1 MKIIV
6 PVKQVP
12 ATDSVVMDEAT
23 GTMVRDGVVS
33 IVNPADLH
41 AIELAL
47 QLREK
52 FGGSVTAISMGPAAA
67 KVALREAISMG
78 CDDAV
83 LLSDR
88 AFAGADTYATAHVL
102 QGAVEK
108 IGDADLVICG
118 ERATDGETGQVGPGL
133 AGMLNGPAVTFVGT
147 INWDA
152 SSAEQLKLH
161 RRVEAG
167 QQVLNVATPAVLTV
181 VREISP
187 PRLPTLAGKRRARDT
202 EVAPWQVSDLD
213 VDVER
218 LGLKGSPTRV
228 VKIHHPKVSRECKLL
243 QAGDPTSRDAA
254 INELMDFLRER
265 ELI

>member
-12 ATDSVVMDEAT
+12 ATDSVVMDEET

-41 AIELAL
+41 AVELAL

-52 FGGSVTAISMGPAAA
+52 FGGTVTAISMGPAAA
-67 KVALREAISMG
+67 KTALKEVISMG

-88 AFAGADTYATAHVL
+88 SFAGADTYATAHVL
-102 QGAVEK
+102 QGAIK
-108 IGDADLVICG
+108 KFGDADLVICG
-118 ERATDGETGQVGPGL
+118 ERAIDGETGQVGPGV
-133 AGMLNGPAVTFVGT
+133 AAMLDWPVATFVGT
-147 INWDA
+147 FDWDA
-152 SSAEQLKLH
+152 STPEQLKLH

-167 QQVLNVATPAVLTV
+167 QQVLNVPTPAVLTV

-187 PRLPTLAGKRRARDT
+187 PRLPTLAGKRRARDV
-202 EVAPWQVSDLD
+202 EIPVWQVSDLD
-213 VDVER
+213 VDVSR

-228 VKIHHPKVSRECKLL
+228 VKIHHPKVTRECKLL
-243 QAGDPTSRDAA
+243 HAGDPTSRDAA
-254 INELMDFLRER
+254 ISELMSFLRER